1 MAPFDCKPQTLR
13 RVCQACAR
21 GKRRCDQRWPQC
33 SRCQARGLSCEY
45 ANVPLTGD
53 DAGKTSTTTA
63 AAAAAAAP
71 LITPTIHYPLPMEIP
86 KRYGQSIITLLV
98 EGVSSIP
105 LEFTQNMKTHFIHS
119 ELWPRGSRFGS
130 LPPAPIRDMHAVCQ
144 LYPRQHRTTTFRTLL
159 RQKTACLY
167 RQVLRAASFEEAL
180 ASAQALLLAQCMLIA
195 TESPDAPYSE
205 ATSAMLLSL
214 GQSTLSPRRA
224 WLFAE
229 SVRRTIIAA
238 FVLRG
243 VYSLKKRNYSV
254 RTPFIDSLPFDMRTA
269 LWDAS
274 ADSWTDSAGDPAD
287 SIVSL
292 HQYSGMLESGL
303 VHAISP
309 FGGLILAACR
319 GKAVEEVAYPPRP
332 AMYAPIEVD
341 VDRGTGSSTDGY
353 SQGNN
358 AEDPARAC
366 RHMSKKQV
374 DFVKLHAISID
385 FIAYIK
391 MH

>member
-1 MAPFDCKPQTLR
+1 MAPFDHKPQTLR

-33 SRCQARGLSCEY
+33 SRCLARGISCEY
-45 ANVPLTGD
+45 ANVPLTGN
-53 DAGKTSTTTA
+53 DAVVSIPSVRPALKKRLDRSPPKTTTTT

-71 LITPTIHYPLPMEIP
+71 LITPTIHYPLAMEIP
-86 KRYGQSIITLLV
+86 KRYGQSIIALLV

-119 ELWPRGSRFGS
+119 ELWPRRSRSGT
-130 LPPAPIRDMHAVCQ
+130 LPPAPIRDMYAVCQ
-144 LYPRQHRTTTFRTLL
+144 LYPRLHSTTTFRTLL
-159 RQKTACLY
+159 RQKTMYLY

-195 TESPDAPYSE
+195 TDSPDAPYSE
-205 ATSAMLLSL
+205 STSVMLLSL
-214 GQSTLSPRRA
+214 GQSLYQQAPTQLPSTLSPRRA

-229 SVRRTIIAA
+229 SVRRTIIVA

-254 RTPFIDSLPFDMRTA
+254 RTPFIDSLPFDMRTV

-274 ADSWTDSAGDPAD
+274 ADSWTDAEGDPAD

-303 VHAISP
+303 VHGISP

-319 GKAVEEVAYPPRP
+319 GKAVEEVAYP
-332 AMYAPIEVD
+332 Y
-341 VDRGTGSSTDGY
+341 
-353 SQGNN
+353 
-358 AEDPARAC
+358 AC
-366 RHMSKKQV
+366 R
-374 DFVKLHAISID
+374 
-385 FIAYIK
+385 
-391 MH
+391 